1 MSADRYLQRV
11 WYGDKPLASFLLL
24 PLSWLFRFIVA
35 LRTAGYRIGLLRRH
49 RVARPVIIVGNITVG
64 GTGKTPF
71 TTWLARRLQAQGLR
85 VGIVLRGYGG
95 QTKEWPRHVLRDTA
109 WQEVGDEAALYA
121 ASTDAVVVAGPDRV
135 AAASRAI
142 ELGAQ
147 VVVCD
152 DGLQH
157 YRLQRDAEIVVIDAK
172 RGIGNGRLL
181 PAGPLRE
188 PRSRLATADLQVV
201 TRRSAVE
208 HEDLAV
214 AYGTSMAVVAH
225 GKIRDARSLRTHET
239 RELADFRG
247 RPVHAVAGIGHPD
260 AFFAALRAHG
270 LDVREH
276 AYPDHARLTREQIC
290 FDDDAPVLMT
300 EKDAVKCAAIAD
312 SRHWAVPLQ
321 VELSEADE
329 AVVTKLLNRVLDPS
343 H

>member
-11 WYGDKPLASFLLL
+11 WYGDKPLAAFLLL
-24 PLSWLFRFIVA
+24 PLSWLFRLIVA
-35 LRTAGYRIGLLRRH
+35 VRTAGYRVGLLRRH

-71 TTWLARRLQAQGLR
+71 TTWLARRLQSRGLR

-95 QTKEWPRHVLRDTA
+95 QSDAWPRHVTQDTD
-109 WQEVGDEAALYA
+109 WREVGDEAALYA
-121 ASTDAVVVAGPDRV
+121 LSTDAIVVAGPDRV
-135 AAASRAI
+135 AAAMRAI
-142 ELGAQ
+142 ELGAE

-188 PRSRLATADLQVV
+188 PRSRLASADLQVV
-201 TRRSAVE
+201 TRRSGPNE
-208 HEDLAV
+208 EELAV

-225 GKIRDARSLRTHET
+225 GRIHHARSLSAQET
-239 RELADFRG
+239 RELAAFRG

-260 AFFAALRAHG
+260 AYFAALRAHG

-276 AYPDHARLTREQIC
+276 AYPDHAQLTREQIC

-300 EKDAVKCAAIAD
+300 EKDAVKCRAIAD

-329 AVVTKLLNRVLDPS
+329 AVVTKLLARVLDPT